1 MCGFLVAYVSCF
13 AWLLLEGVMV
23 VVCFGSAVKTNVIL
37 ILNIWLEFPCK
48 NISTIYISILL
59 ELNLFLFP
67 TCPKKK
73 YQQTSE
79 LLKSEHKKERIVKNG
94 DNLQAE

>member
-13 AWLLLEGVMV
+13 AWLFLEGVMV

-37 ILNIWLEFPCK
+37 ILNIWLEFPYK

-59 ELNLFLFP
+59 ELNLFFYSPLAPKEVP
-67 TCPKKK
+67 TNFR
-73 YQQTSE
+73 TT
-79 LLKSEHKKERIVKNG
+79 
-94 DNLQAE
+94 